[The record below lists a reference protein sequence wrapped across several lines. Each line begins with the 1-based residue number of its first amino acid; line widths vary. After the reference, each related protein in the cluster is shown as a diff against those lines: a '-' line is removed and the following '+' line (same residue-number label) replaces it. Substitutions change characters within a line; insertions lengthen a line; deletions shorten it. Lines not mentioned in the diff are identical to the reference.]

1 MWFRSARLGFFMAEL
16 QPAAADAL
24 QGSVWVPAGR
34 KAPLVVHAARGFAL
48 FVCLA
53 PQHAHCKAG
62 QKGKKLNPMSEF
74 FFLLLYS
81 LLCLFL
87 LAVRACLKPTR
98 LQSWSFREGHSSI

>member
-48 FVCLA
+48 CVLPHSMRTA
-53 PQHAHCKAG
+53 
-62 QKGKKLNPMSEF
+62 
-74 FFLLLYS
+74 
-81 LLCLFL
+81 
-87 LAVRACLKPTR
+87 R
-98 LQSWSFREGHSSI
+98 LGRREKN